1 MREASL
7 SPTLSFH
14 YFLYILTY
22 FLTTMSFIL
31 QHCLIGLFFCKFLC
45 YYILFKINYSSV
57 LSLNQGESLNCVAH
71 GWMSARHV
79 LVALAKARILL
90 FEDAELKVKKGRY
103 YQVQKALQCV
113 TMLQTSRH
121 SCYDVRVRVREIEC
135 SKVPNL

>member
-1 MREASL
+1 M
-7 SPTLSFH
+7 
-14 YFLYILTY
+14 
-22 FLTTMSFIL
+22 
-31 QHCLIGLFFCKFLC
+31 
-45 YYILFKINYSSV
+45 
-57 LSLNQGESLNCVAH
+57 NCVAH

-121 SCYDVRVRVREIEC
+121 ICYDVRVRVREIEC

>member
-1 MREASL
+1 MRGASL
-7 SPTLSFH
+7 SPTLCFH

-22 FLTTMSFIL
+22 FLTRSFI
-31 QHCLIGLFFCKFLC
+31 I
-45 YYILFKINYSSV
+45 KINYSSV

-103 YQVQKALQCV
+103 YQVQKALQCG
-113 TMLQTSRH
+113 TA
-121 SCYDVRVRVREIEC
+121 DVPSHLLGC
-135 SKVPNL
+135 